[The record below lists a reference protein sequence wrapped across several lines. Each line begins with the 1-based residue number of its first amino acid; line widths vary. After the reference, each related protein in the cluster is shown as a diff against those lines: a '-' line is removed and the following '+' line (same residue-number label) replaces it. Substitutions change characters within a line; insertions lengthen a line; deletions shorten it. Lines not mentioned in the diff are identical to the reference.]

1 MYRVLIGILFVCTVG
16 ASLTH
21 AQLTAVAPANAQA
34 GDKTQVSACQDKVT
48 DLANQLAPLQKKRTG
63 LWTERKTI
71 GTSGGDSAKYKLANI
86 DQEISQ
92 VTRQIDGVSRQIDTE
107 KKRCEDLTTKP
118 ATARSGAPE
127 TPPTTTSKKKNS
139 NGRN

>member
-1 MYRVLIGILFVCTVG
+1 MYRVLIGIFIVCMVG

-21 AQLTAVAPANAQA
+21 AQLTAVAPANAQT
-34 GDKTQVSACQDKVT
+34 GDKAAQQANACQDKVT
-48 DLANQLAPLQKKRTG
+48 DLSNQLTPLQKKRTG

-92 VTRQIDGVSRQIDTE
+92 VTKQIDGVSRQIDTE
-107 KKRCEDLTTKP
+107 KKRCEDLTVKP
-118 ATARSGAPE
+118 STARSGEQEPAS
-127 TPPTTTSKKKNS
+127 PPMS
-139 NGRN
+139 